1 MSNSQIFYQDSSVIV
16 TQSKLIIGKN
26 QYDID
31 KMNFAH
37 LEEQFAGFTLIGWL
51 VAIIGVITLPVYAIG
66 VVILVLAYVYF
77 PRKKYVITIML
88 HKKKTPIL
96 KSGNLEYIKKVK
108 KAVDQAIDISMAQR
122 AMKY

>member
-1 MSNSQIFYQDSSVIV
+1 MSSSQIFYQDSSVVV
-16 TQSKLIIGKN
+16 TQSKLIIGKD

-37 LEEQFAGFTLIGWL
+37 LEERFAGFTLIGWL
-51 VAIIGVITLPVYAIG
+51 VAIIGVVTLPVYAIG

-77 PRKKYVITIML
+77 PRKKYVITIL
-88 HKKKTPIL
+88 LNKKKTPIF
-96 KSGNLEYIKKVK
+96 KSIDLEYVKKIKK
-108 KAVDQAIDISMAQR
+108 AIDQAIDISMAQR